1 MTFKLAQFSFDDTQ
15 KRASVML
22 MDEKNSFINC
32 TFMVAVQE
40 DESIE
45 GIKRKA
51 MASLKELTEMA
62 IDDVLK
68 EMPEKPTSPQA

>member
-22 MDEKNSFINC
+22 MDEKNSYINC
-32 TFMVAVQE
+32 VFMVPVQE

-51 MASLKELTEMA
+51 MSSLKELTDAA
-62 IDDVLK
+62 IEDVLK
-68 EMPEKPTSPQA
+68 DMPEHPSEPQA